1 MTVTEDSGSAG
12 ESTPRQPRPKAAPD
26 WVDLSDMDFWA
37 GPFGAREEGFAR
49 LRTEWPLPYYP
60 EPPSPLPNGPGYWAV
75 TRHADLL
82 EVSRRPEDFCSGR
95 GSTHIPDFPTEF
107 AEFFGSMIEMDDPR
121 HHRLRRIVSRA
132 FTPRMIKKFE
142 QDVETAAA
150 GIVDDV
156 AALGA
161 CDFVTEVAARLP
173 LKVICD
179 MMGVPEKDYGFILDR
194 TNTII
199 GVADPEYVP
208 ADADHITVLLT
219 AGAELAALLTELGT
233 YRVEN
238 PADDV
243 ISALVNGNVDG
254 ERLTADELASF
265 FILLVVA
272 GNETTRNAVSHGL
285 RLLTEHPEQRA
296 LWLGDFER
304 YAPTAVEEIVRVASP
319 VVWMRRTATR
329 DTVLA
334 DQAVSEGDKL
344 LMFYWSANRD
354 GAVFPEPRR
363 FDITRDPNPHV
374 GYGGAGP
381 HFCLGA
387 HLARREITI
396 MFRELLGR
404 LPDIHMA
411 GEPQRLRSSFING
424 IKHMPCA
431 FTPAPG
437 G

>member
-1 MTVTEDSGSAG
+1 MTVTEGTG
-12 ESTPRQPRPKAAPD
+12 GTVPGQHNPKAAPD
-26 WVDLSDMDFWA
+26 WVNLSDMDFWA
-37 GPFGAREEGFAR
+37 GPYADREEGFAR
-49 LRTEWPLPYYP
+49 LRAEWPLAYYP
-60 EPPSPLPNGPGYWAV
+60 EPESPLVNGPGYWAV
-75 TRHADLL
+75 TRHAPLL

-95 GSTHIPDFPTEF
+95 GSTHVPDFPTEF

-150 GIVDDV
+150 GIVDDI
-156 AALGA
+156 AGLGA
-161 CDFVTEVAARLP
+161 CDFVTEIAARLP

-179 MMGVPEKDYGFILDR
+179 MMGVPEKDYDFILDR
-194 TNTII
+194 TNIII

-219 AGAELAALLTELGT
+219 AGAELAALLTELGA
-233 YRVEN
+233 YRIEN

-243 ISALVNGNVDG
+243 ISALVNANVDG
-254 ERLTADELASF
+254 ERLTADEMASF

-272 GNETTRNAVSHGL
+272 GNETTRNAISHGL
-285 RLLTEHPEQRA
+285 RLLTEHPDQRA

-304 YAPTAVEEIVRVASP
+304 HAPTAVEEIVRVASP

-329 DTVLA
+329 DTLL
-334 DQAVSEGDKL
+334 DGQPISEGDKL

-354 GAVFPEPRR
+354 SAVFADPER
-363 FDITRDPNPHV
+363 FDIARDPNPHV

-404 LPDIHMA
+404 LPDIHVT
-411 GEPQRLRSSFING
+411 GEPKRLRSSFING
-424 IKHMPCA
+424 IKHMDCA
-431 FTPAPG
+431 FTPRPG

>member
-1 MTVTEDSGSAG
+1 MAVTEGPAAQADGA
-12 ESTPRQPRPKAAPD
+12 RPKAAPD
-26 WVDLSDMDFWA
+26 WVNLSDMEFWA
-37 GPFGAREEGFAR
+37 APYEDREAGFAR
-49 LRTEWPLPYYP
+49 LRAEWPLAYYP
-60 EPPSPLPNGPGYWAV
+60 EPASPLPAGPGYWAV
-75 TRHADLL
+75 TRHADVVEASRNP
-82 EVSRRPEDFCSGR
+82 EVFCSGQ
-95 GSTHIPDFPTEF
+95 GATHVPDFPTEF

-150 GIVDDV
+150 RVVDDL
-156 AALGA
+156 AATGTG
-161 CDFVTEVAARLP
+161 DFVTDVAARLP

-179 MMGVPEKDYGFILDR
+179 MMGVPEKDYGFVLDR

-208 ADADHITVLLT
+208 EDADHLTVLLT
-219 AGAELAALLTELGT
+219 AGGELAGLLTELGA
-233 YRVEN
+233 YRTDN

-243 ISALVNGNVDG
+243 ISALVNANIDG

-272 GNETTRNAVSHGL
+272 GNETTRNAISHGL
-285 RLLTEHPEQRA
+285 RLLTANPDQRA

-304 YAPTAVEEIVRVASP
+304 HTPTAVEEVVRLASP
-319 VVWMRRTATR
+319 VVWMRRTATC
-329 DTVLA
+329 DTVLGGQPIDA
-334 DQAVSEGDKL
+334 GDKL
-344 LMFYWSANRD
+344 LLYYWSANRD
-354 GAVFPEPRR
+354 AAVFADPER

-374 GYGGAGP
+374 GYGGPGP

-404 LPDIHMA
+404 YPAVRMT
-411 GEPQRLRSSFING
+411 GPPERLRSSFING
-424 IKHMPCA
+424 IKHMPYEI
-431 FTPAPG
+431 
-437 G
+437 